1 MQVVI
6 VSAFQLIGPVGQFHT
21 NSTYYSAKPPPRVKR
36 LEALP
41 HVTIQCPI
49 FTESLETVVAPTIM
63 SLKAAISTY
72 EMQGGSANI
81 FVNDDGMLAGLT
93 KLEIDNRK
101 KFYKKNNIGWVAR
114 PPHNPVAL
122 TGKPKFLRR
131 GRFKKV
137 NICSLHSLSTLLTG
151 VAGFK
156 HELLFNA

>member
-6 VSAFQLIGPVGQFHT
+6 VCAFQLLGPVGQCHSNT
-21 NSTYYSAKPPPRVKR
+21 KYYSAKPPPRTKR
-36 LEALP
+36 NELLP

-49 FTESLETVVAPTIM
+49 FMEGLKTVVEPTIM

-81 FVNDDGMLAGLT
+81 FVNDDGLLGGLEEP
-93 KLEIDNRK
+93 EIECRK

-114 PPHNPVAL
+114 PAHNPL
-122 TGKPKFLRR
+122 PTTGQPRFLRR

-137 NICSLHSLSTLLTG
+137 CRYSTNGCLC
-151 VAGFK
+151 
-156 HELLFNA
+156 